1 MNEEKRRHR
10 RKLISRLVGVDKGD
24 GEINFGMTG
33 NISKGGMLMKSP
45 YPLETRHQFTFFLG
59 MGDDVIS
66 VSGKAVGCRRVN
78 GLYNV
83 HVAFSSDFPEEL

>member
-1 MNEEKRRHR
+1 MDEEKRQHR
-10 RKLISRLVGVDKGD
+10 RKLISRLVGIDKGN

-45 YPLETRHQFTFFLG
+45 YPVETRHQFTFFLG
-59 MGDDVIS
+59 MGDNVVS
-66 VSGKAVGCRRVN
+66 VSGKAVGCKRVN

-83 HVAFSSDFPEEL
+83 HVAFISDFPEEL